1 MARIKPYFERRYPW
15 RERGIAILALINLL
29 LVVFDLTYLYSRDF
43 YLQII
48 PSLTRLYDPVKGIQ
62 PHPETENYLA
72 QVAALEAQVVV
83 SGLQSPETGS
93 ELAQIRILSQ
103 TLIEDNPFA
112 AAYKSSQFETIK
124 QRLRVRTGETLA
136 RDAFARFWSPLYL
149 TQAGWQQEMEFWDT
163 QIRPL
168 MQTNYYR
175 SVNRLDTPTNHF
187 WLLDLPFVLI
197 FTLDLLAR
205 VRAIRRRYPYL
216 SWLEATLRRWYDLF
230 LLLPFWRLLRVLP
243 VSVRLYHTG
252 LLNLD
257 PLRAEAQR
265 DFVIGFAA
273 ELTEMAGIQ
282 IVEQMQNS
290 IRKGDVF
297 RWLLHPELRKPYV
310 QVNNVN
316 EMSAIASRLFHIG
329 VYDVLP
335 QVQPDIENLIH
346 HSLSST
352 LHQLPGNRALQY
364 IPGLRNAGKNQTKR
378 LAKAI
383 FSVTYNNLTNSM
395 QDSVGAELTARLGRN
410 LRDALENELQ
420 KKHNIQEIQSLLIDM
435 LEEVKINYVKG
446 ITEAG
451 SEQLLEKAEQL
462 HKQIRPK

>member
-1 MARIKPYFERRYPW
+1 MPKLKPYFERRYPW
-15 RERGIAILALINLL
+15 RERGIAILALINLI
-29 LVVFDLTYLYSRDF
+29 LVIFDLTYLYSRDF
-43 YLQII
+43 YLQTI
-48 PSLTRLYDPVKGIQ
+48 PSVTRLYDPVKGIQ
-62 PHPETENYLA
+62 PHPETESYLA
-72 QVAALEAQVVV
+72 QVAALETQVALT
-83 SGLQSPETGS
+83 GLQSPQTAR
-93 ELAQIRILSQ
+93 ELVRMRVLSQ

-124 QRLRVRTGETLA
+124 QRLRVRTGETFA
-136 RDAFARFWSPLYL
+136 RDAFARFWSQSYL
-149 TQAGWQQEMEFWDT
+149 TQAGWQQEMEFWHT
-163 QIRPL
+163 RIYPL
-168 MQTNYYR
+168 MRTNYYR

-187 WLLDLPFVLI
+187 WLLDLPFVVI
-197 FTLDLLAR
+197 FALDLLAR
-205 VRAIRRRYPYL
+205 VTTIRRRYPYL
-216 SWLEATLRRWYDLF
+216 SWLEATLRRWYDVF
-230 LLLPFWRLLRVLP
+230 LLLPFWRLLRILP

-265 DFVIGFAA
+265 DFAISFAA

-290 IRKGDVF
+290 IRNGDVL

-316 EMSAIASRLFHIG
+316 EVSAIASRLFRIG

-335 QVQPDIENLIH
+335 KVQPDIENLIH
-346 HSLSST
+346 HSLAST
-352 LHQLPGNRALQY
+352 LHQLPGNRVVQY
-364 IPGLRNAGKNQTKR
+364 IPGLRHAGKNQTRR

-383 FSVTYNNLTNSM
+383 FNMTYNNLTNSM
-395 QDSVGAELTARLGRN
+395 QDPVGAELTARLGRN

-420 KKHNIQEIQSLLIDM
+420 KKHNMQEIQSLLIDM
-435 LEEVKINYVKG
+435 LEEIKINYVKG

-462 HKQIRPK
+462 HKRIRR

>member
-1 MARIKPYFERRYPW
+1 MAKIKPYFERRYPW
-15 RERGIAILALINLL
+15 RERGIAILALINLV

-43 YLQII
+43 YLQTI

-83 SGLQSPETGS
+83 TGLQSPQAATS
-93 ELAQIRILSQ
+93 LAQMRVLSQ

-112 AAYKSSQFETIK
+112 AADKSSQFETIK
-124 QRLRVRTGETLA
+124 QRLRVRTGQTFA
-136 RDAFARFWSPLYL
+136 RDAFARFWSQSHL
-149 TQAGWQQEMEFWDT
+149 TQAGWQQEIEFWHT

-175 SVNRLDTPTNHF
+175 SVNRFDTPTNYF

-197 FTLDLLAR
+197 FALDLFAR
-205 VRAIRRRYPYL
+205 VTTIHRRYPYL

-230 LLLPFWRLLRVLP
+230 LLLPFWRWLRVIP
-243 VSVRLYHTG
+243 VSIRLYHTD
-252 LLNLD
+252 LLNLE

-316 EMSAIASRLFHIG
+316 EISAIASRLFRIG
-329 VYDVLP
+329 VYDVIP
-335 QVQPDIENLIH
+335 QVQPDLENLIH
-346 HSLSST
+346 HSLAST
-352 LHQLPGNRALQY
+352 LHQLPGNRILQH
-364 IPGLRNAGKNQTKR
+364 IPGLRHVGKNQTQK

-383 FSVTYNNLTNSM
+383 FNMTYNNLIQSM
-395 QDSVGAELTARLGRN
+395 QDPVGAELTARLGRN

-462 HKQIRPK
+462 HKQIRH